1 MKKWIGAL
9 CSGLAGVLTL
19 VFLAI
24 PALTVD
30 LGKEFK
36 YSGWKLLTDS
46 DLGKADFT
54 AVTWYRIFAWIL
66 VVLAIVMIVVA
77 VLQVLA
83 NLNIVKMPAIL
94 NTVANYALIGLVIVS
109 VLALVASF
117 GIRADWINFF
127 KEPGMPKEIIKEIK
141 EAFSIGAGLWIVA
154 IVNTIL
160 AVVDIVMSKLLSEE
174 GSAKSGNTKAYRLPA
189 FLLCFFLGALGI
201 HRFYA
206 GKVGTGLLYLFT
218 GGLFGIGVFVDFI
231 MIICGSFTDKAGNK
245 IVRWTEN

>member
-19 VFLAI
+19 VFLSI
-24 PALTVD
+24 PALTAD

-66 VVLAIVMIVVA
+66 VVLAVVMIVVA

-94 NTVANYALIGLVIVS
+94 NTVANYALIGLVVVS
-109 VLALVASF
+109 VLALVANF
-117 GIRADWINFF
+117 GIRADWINLF
-127 KEPGMPKEIIKEIK
+127 KEPGMPKEVVKEIK
-141 EAFSIGAGLWIVA
+141 EAFSVGAALWIVS
-154 IVNTIL
+154 IVNL
-160 AVVDIVMSKLLSEE
+160 VVAACANVFAR
-174 GSAKSGNTKAYRLPA
+174 AKK
-189 FLLCFFLGALGI
+189 
-201 HRFYA
+201 
-206 GKVGTGLLYLFT
+206 
-218 GGLFGIGVFVDFI
+218 
-231 MIICGSFTDKAGNK
+231 
-245 IVRWTEN
+245 